1 MKNKFLYNI
10 KKYDN
15 EIIKY
20 YNLRKVFIEL
30 SNPKNNKELKLYE
43 MYSNI
48 LINMI
53 FLKCKYQEKTENN
66 IKKFMKKYKKIL
78 DNIF

>member
-1 MKNKFLYNI
+1 MKKKFLYNVE
-10 KKYDN
+10 KHDN
-15 EIIKY
+15 EVLAY
-20 YNLRKVFIEL
+20 YNLRKIFIEL
-30 SNPKNNKELKLYE
+30 SKPKNNKELKLYE

-66 IKKFMKKYKKIL
+66 IKKFMKKYKKI
-78 DNIF
+78 

>member
-1 MKNKFLYNI
+1 
-10 KKYDN
+10 
-15 EIIKY
+15 
-20 YNLRKVFIEL
+20 
-30 SNPKNNKELKLYE
+30 

-66 IKKFMKKYKKIL
+66 IKKFMKKYKKI
-78 DNIF
+78 